1 MSRHPRFPETALEE
15 ALRRVE
21 QLTAPSNAVDHALR
35 MVERLNVGT
44 YGPHSAF
51 SAAQQH
57 EALVRS
63 LETPATKALA
73 EFDRMNKLQKRALEV
88 SSATA
93 LKEIEE
99 RLNLHRGL
107 ELPTSAVMTAID
119 RFHENQQRLLATANA
134 WKAIEERNL
143 AVHRLLDNPV
153 PDAIKAAERMNETF
167 NNFRNLAAHI
177 PSFDIDLRTIVAN
190 LAEADDDDDIDLP
203 AVAVGSVIVPDK
215 PVQEGILIQC
225 TSLVWTSIVRLLKD
239 DWNQAF
245 QIPPRVWEE
254 IIAGAFHEAGFHEVV
269 LTPRSAD
276 HGRDVIAVRQGI
288 GSVRIL
294 GSVKAYKPGHLIT
307 KEEVHALMGVVSV
320 DPNASKGLFA
330 TTSDFAPRL
339 LDDPRLAAT
348 VPHRIELMN
357 GARLQEWLRSLAT
370 KD

>member
-1 MSRHPRFPETALEE
+1 MFPETALEA

-21 QLTAPSNAVDHALR
+21 QLTAPSNAADHALR
-35 MVERLNVGT
+35 TVERLNAGD

-51 SAAQQH
+51 AAAQQY
-57 EALVRS
+57 EALARR
-63 LETPATKALA
+63 LENPAAKALA
-73 EFDRMNKLQKRALEV
+73 EFDRVNELQKRALEI

-93 LKEIEE
+93 LKDIDE
-99 RLNLHRGL
+99 RLNLYRGL
-107 ELPTSAVMTAID
+107 ELPTSAAMMAID
-119 RFHENQQRLLATANA
+119 RFHESQQRLLATANA
-134 WKAIEERNL
+134 WKAIEDRTSEI
-143 AVHRLLDNPV
+143 HRLLDPAL
-153 PDAIKAAERMNETF
+153 DAIKAAERMNDTF
-167 NNFRNLAAHI
+167 LSFRNLAAHI
-177 PSFDIDLRTIVAN
+177 PSFDASLRAIVAN
-190 LAEADDDDDIDLP
+190 LAEADSDDDIDLP
-203 AVAVGSVIVPDK
+203 AVAVGSVIIPDK

-225 TSLVWTSIVRLLKD
+225 TSLVWTSIVQLLKD
-239 DWNQAF
+239 DWTQAF

-269 LTPRSAD
+269 LTPRSGD

-357 GARLQEWLRSLAT
+357 GARLQEWLKSLAA
-370 KD
+370 KG

>member
-1 MSRHPRFPETALEE
+1 MSRYPRFPEAALEE

-21 QLTAPSNAVDHALR
+21 QLTAPSNAVDQALR
-35 MVERLNVGT
+35 MAERLGVGA
-44 YGPHSAF
+44 YSPHSAF
-51 SAAQQH
+51 SAAQQY
-57 EALVRS
+57 EAVARI
-63 LETPATKALA
+63 LENPTAKALA
-73 EFDRMNKLQKRALEV
+73 DFDRMNELQERALEI
-88 SSATA
+88 SSAKA
-93 LKEIEE
+93 LKEIDE
-99 RLNLHRGL
+99 RLKLQRGL
-107 ELPTSAVMTAID
+107 ELPTSAAMMALD

-134 WKAIEERNL
+134 WKAIEDRTL
-143 AVHRLLDNPV
+143 HIHRLLDNPAL
-153 PDAIKAAERMNETF
+153 DAIKAAERMNETF
-167 NNFRNLAAHI
+167 NSFRNLAAHI
-177 PSFDIDLRTIVAN
+177 PSFDAGLRAIVAN
-190 LAEADDDDDIDLP
+190 LAEADEDDDIDLP

-225 TSLVWTSIVRLLKD
+225 TSFVWTSIVRLLKD

-269 LTPRSAD
+269 LTPRSGD

-357 GARLQEWLRSLAT
+357 GARLQEWLKSLAA

>member
-1 MSRHPRFPETALEE
+1 MFPETALEQ
-15 ALRRVE
+15 ALRRMHE
-21 QLTAPSNAVDHALR
+21 FAAPINAADQAVR
-35 MVERLNVGT
+35 MAERLNVGAYT
-44 YGPHSAF
+44 PHSAL
-51 SAAQQH
+51 AAATQRYD
-57 EALVRS
+57 ALARS
-63 LETPATKALA
+63 LENPAATVLA
-73 EFDRMNKLQKRALEV
+73 QFDRMMELQKRALEMPSV
-88 SSATA
+88 TA
-93 LKEIEE
+93 WKEIEE
-99 RLNLHRGL
+99 RQLKLHREL
-107 ELPTSAVMTAID
+107 EIPTSAAMMALD
-119 RFHENQQRLLATANA
+119 RFHESQQQLFATANA
-134 WKAIEERNL
+134 WKAIEERHL
-143 AVHRLLDNPV
+143 EIHRLLDNPAL
-153 PDAIKAAERMNETF
+153 DAIKAAERMNETF
-167 NNFRNLAAHI
+167 NSFRNLAAHI
-177 PSFDIDLRTIVAN
+177 PSFDVGLRAIVAN
-190 LAEADDDDDIDLP
+190 LAEADDYEIDLP
-203 AVAVGSVIVPDK
+203 TVAVGSVIVPDK

-239 DWNQAF
+239 NWSQAF

-269 LTPRSAD
+269 LTPQSGD

-357 GARLQEWLRSLAT
+357 GARLQEWLKSLAA